1 VVGDGRG
8 WAGPWRHGFFDAL
21 ERYPVADCQGRSQFD
36 VLQKSALS
44 QNIAT
49 NVSRCGIR
57 ELGVV
62 GELNLRQGPG
72 ENQHLK
78 VT

>member
-1 VVGDGRG
+1 VRYYQSTYQSFEEYLAKGSGDWLLESFDWVQRCCEL
-8 WAGPWRHGFFDAL
+8 GF
-21 ERYPVADCQGRSQFD
+21 
-36 VLQKSALS
+36 ALS

-62 GELNLRQGPG
+62 GELNLRQGRG